1 MPLLPGSRSAAYTKV
16 TGWTGRHH
24 THAPQW
30 SPSPQTLSNRASHS
44 VIAIS
49 PGLSWVGGGE
59 SVPGGG
65 FDFFGFEFFSSK
77 FQVASFRFGF
87 CFRLLLLLFRFVFL
101 FCLFVLRARMGVPA
115 VRVWP
120 WRVCVPW
127 PARSRVWS
135 WLCGRRATGLGDY
148 LVHGC
153 RRRRC
158 GRRLLRACRMPG
170 GATGTP
176 PSVRLYW

>member
-1 MPLLPGSRSAAYTKV
+1 MPLLSDGRSAAYAKV
-16 TGWTGRHH
+16 TGPDRAPPR
-24 THAPQW
+24 THPQW
-30 SPSPQTLSNRASHS
+30 PPSPQTLSLRASHS

-49 PGLSWVGGGE
+49 PGLSCVGGGE

-65 FDFFGFEFFSSK
+65 LDFFGADFFISK
-77 FQVASFRFGF
+77 FQVASFRFGV
-87 CFRLLLLLFRFVFL
+87 CFRLFLLLFRFVFL

-127 PARSRVWS
+127 PARSRAWS

-170 GATGTP
+170 GATGMP
-176 PSVRLYW
+176 PPLPLYW